1 MIIKNIS
8 LEEIQFRVES
18 LKENATPEE
27 LKFIEILKSNKID
40 FEFQY
45 PIDAGASYYIADFY
59 FPKYK
64 NIIELDGYYHFTPEG
79 KEKDKKRDLFLMS
92 KKYKVI
98 HIINSN
104 IYKFD
109 FSEITKV
116 KYVNKNNKPTK
127 ATPKKKPKIQKQ
139 ADKMVSV
146 KKSQA
151 THEEKQAKLLKLY
164 KLQYPYLFK

>member
-27 LKFIEILKSNKID
+27 LKVIEILKSNKID

-59 FPKYK
+59 LPKYK
-64 NIIELDGYYHFTPEG
+64 TIIELDGYYHFTPEG
-79 KEKDKKRDLFLMS
+79 KEKDKKRDLFLRS

-109 FSEITKV
+109 LSEITKV
-116 KYVNKNNKPTK
+116 KYVNKKNKPTK
-127 ATPKKKPKIQKQ
+127 ATPKTTPFTNSLFSLQNNF
-139 ADKMVSV
+139 ADLVVFFVNKYAFST
-146 KKSQA
+146 S
-151 THEEKQAKLLKLY
+151 LNI
-164 KLQYPYLFK
+164 